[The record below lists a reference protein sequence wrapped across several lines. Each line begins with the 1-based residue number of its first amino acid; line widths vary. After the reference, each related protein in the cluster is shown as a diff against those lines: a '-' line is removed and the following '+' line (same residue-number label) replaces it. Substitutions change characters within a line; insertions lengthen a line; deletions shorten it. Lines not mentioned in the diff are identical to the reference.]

1 MPDNA
6 RVMTSTVSRATSGG
20 VATGTARG
28 SDEQVASTATVPT
41 VRQVAQAPPAAATR
55 YINRHLS
62 WLDYADRVLAQAE
75 DSAVPLLERA
85 KFLAIFSSNLDDFFQ
100 VRVGGLKEQ
109 LIAGR
114 PSISPD
120 GMTTQ
125 EQLTAVRLRA
135 RALAQRE
142 MRVFREEIVPA
153 LAEVGIRYSDYDSL
167 DAEDRSH
174 LDGVFEQLI
183 FPVLTPLAVDPAHP
197 FPYISNLSLNLAV
210 VVAEP
215 ASDQVRVARIKVP
228 PSLPRFIVMPDRERF
243 VPLEQVI
250 ATHLGR
256 LFPGMKVVDHKPFQ
270 VTRNADYT
278 LDDDDDQDLLAAVTE
293 VLKQRRRAPRVVRLE
308 VERGMTQEV
317 LNLLLRELEI
327 DPEDVCVL
335 DGPLDLSGLW
345 ALHRLDRPELK
356 DEPWIPVTPPRL
368 AATGREG
375 GPSIFDVIA
384 QGDVLVHLPYES
396 FTTSVE
402 ALLDGA
408 AADPDVLAIKQT
420 LYRTD
425 GDSPIVSA
433 LIAAAEA
440 GKQVVTLVELT
451 ARFDEA
457 ANIEWARRLEQS
469 GVHVVYGMVGLKT
482 HAKTCLVVRREDRG
496 IRRYCHVGTGNY
508 NAVTARLY
516 EDMGVLTADD
526 QVGEDLTD
534 LFNYLT
540 GYSKQRDFRRLLVA
554 PGTMRTGLLAL
565 IRRETQRGD
574 GGRIVIKVNNL
585 VDPEIC
591 DALYEAS
598 QAGVEIDLIVRSV
611 CGLRP
616 GVPGLSE
623 RIRVRSLLGKY
634 LEHSRIYRFG
644 PDGEAD
650 WYIGSA
656 DLMVRNLDG
665 RVEALTP
672 VIDPALQGRLA
683 EICDILL
690 ADDKLAW
697 ELSGDGSWQTVPCV
711 RGLDSQSRLEQLALA
726 RAGTGA

>member
-1 MPDNA
+1 MNLAGPGG
-6 RVMTSTVSRATSGG
+6 SR
-20 VATGTARG
+20 
-28 SDEQVASTATVPT
+28 
-41 VRQVAQAPPAAATR
+41 
-55 YINRHLS
+55 YLNRHLS
-62 WLDYADRVLAQAE
+62 WLDWNARVLAQAE
-75 DSAVPLLERA
+75 DPTQKLLERA
-85 KFLAIFSSNLDDFFQ
+85 KFLAIFSGNLDEFFQ
-100 VRVGGLKEQ
+100 VRVGALKEQ
-109 LIAGR
+109 QFAGR
-114 PSISPD
+114 PTLSAD
-120 GMTTQ
+120 GMSIG
-125 EQLTAVRLRA
+125 EQLAAVGERA
-135 RALAQRE
+135 RALAQRQQ
-142 MRVFREEIVPA
+142 RIFLDDIVPA
-153 LAEVGIRYSDYDSL
+153 LAAVGIRFSDYSSL
-167 DAEDRSH
+167 DADDRSH
-174 LDGVFEQLI
+174 LDQVFEERI

-210 VVAEP
+210 VVAES
-215 ASDQVRVARIKVP
+215 AGDTMRIARIKVP

-250 ATHLGR
+250 AAHLSR
-256 LFPGMKVVDHKPFQ
+256 LFPGMTVVDHTPFR

-278 LDDDDDQDLLAAVTE
+278 LDDDDAEDLLAAVTE

-317 LNLLLRELEI
+317 QSLLLRELEI
-327 DPEDVCVL
+327 AEEDVCVL

-356 DEPWIPVTPPRL
+356 DEPWIPLTQPRL
-368 AATGREG
+368 AAVGREG
-375 GPSIFDVIA
+375 GPDIFDVVG
-384 QGDVLVHLPYES
+384 QGDVLIHLPYDS

-402 ALLDGA
+402 AFLETA

-469 GVHVVYGMVGLKT
+469 GVHIVYGMVGLKT
-482 HAKTCLVVRREDRG
+482 HAKVSLVVRREARG
-496 IRRYCHVGTGNY
+496 VRRYCHVGTGNY

-516 EDMGVLTADD
+516 EDLGVLTADPE
-526 QVGEDLTD
+526 VGEDLTD
-534 LFNYLT
+534 LFNHLT
-540 GYSKQRDFRRLLVA
+540 GYSKQSEFRRLLVA
-554 PGTMRTGLLAL
+554 PGTMRSGLLAL
-565 IRRETQRGD
+565 VRRETRRGAE
-574 GGRIVIKVNNL
+574 GRIVLKVNNL
-585 VDPEIC
+585 VDTEVC

-598 QAGVEIDLIVRSV
+598 QAGVEVDLIVRSC

-616 GVPGLSE
+616 GVAGLSE
-623 RIRVRSLLGKY
+623 RIRVRCLLGRY

-656 DLMVRNLDG
+656 DLMARNLDG
-665 RVEALTP
+665 RVEAVTP
-672 VIDPALQGRLA
+672 VLDPALQARLA
-683 EICDILL
+683 EICEIVL
-690 ADDKLAW
+690 ADDTLAW
-697 ELSGDGSWQTVPCV
+697 ELAGDGSWKKLAGAG
-711 RGLDSQSRLEQLALA
+711 GLDSQRRLRQLALA
-726 RAGTGA
+726 RAGAGA